1 MEAIS
6 ETRTTIERG
15 QIAQKLESGYRVCP
29 LRAVMSQRRFPRFSA
44 RLTTWARTFI
54 FSILTTEKAR
64 FWRRLTDGKGGRN
77 HGGRAADA

>member
-29 LRAVMSQRRFPRFSA
+29 FAGSYVILCLLRGAQFFDRIVV
-44 RLTTWARTFI
+44 
-54 FSILTTEKAR
+54 
-64 FWRRLTDGKGGRN
+64 G
-77 HGGRAADA
+77 

>member
-1 MEAIS
+1 METIS

-29 LRAVMSQRRFPRFSA
+29 FAGSYVTAPIPALFGAAYDVGENVYFFY
-44 RLTTWARTFI
+44 
-54 FSILTTEKAR
+54 LTTEKAR